1 MNNILYYIVIGLFK
15 ALALLPL
22 SVLYLISD
30 FAFVVVFHLVKYRRK
45 VVRENLDMVFGAK
58 KSKEEIDKI
67 EREFFGYLSDSIFE
81 TIKLLNISDEQMRRR
96 MRVTNPELVDTLAQD
111 GRSQVVM
118 LGHYCNW
125 EWIPALSLVLNNDL
139 IIGQLYQPL
148 SNKLMDRVML
158 KIRSRFGLESM
169 PRDFAIRRLLGIERE
184 GRHFFVGF
192 ISDQRPAGP
201 VKSYHNWVEFL
212 GQETAY
218 VVGGE
223 AIGKKVNANFIY
235 TDVRRVSR
243 GHYELTFVPITVD
256 PEDKEDNPYTRKFL
270 KMLEDSI
277 ERDPAYWLWSHKRW
291 KKKRLPEQVV
301 QHKAK

>member
-22 SVLYLISD
+22 RVIYLISD

-158 KIRSRFGLESM
+158 KIRSRFGLESI

-235 TDVRRVSR
+235 IDVRRVSR
-243 GHYELTFVPITVD
+243 GYYELTFVPISVD
-256 PEDKEDNPYTRKFL
+256 PEDKEINPYTRKFL